1 MNGILEPELAGKT
14 KEDGELCMES
24 YKWSVSLIRLSHRQ
38 MLELACRLYRAF
50 NACRI
55 PASPSDYAIKT
66 AETDSDAQHFVIVK
80 KNRFYSVPV
89 CDGSGQEFD
98 VDQLR
103 AYVSLSLLYIKLR
116 LTCLASK
123 QSCTTDHRRSGEPRE
138 SCACRNLNRNQSGSL
153 DRGKL
158 SPCDTVQA
166 RLIFLAI

>member
-1 MNGILEPELAGKT
+1 
-14 KEDGELCMES
+14 MES
-24 YKWSVSLIRLSHRQ
+24 YKWSVSLACLRMLSSPETRSHVV
-38 MLELACRLYRAF
+38 RAF

-55 PASPSDYAIKT
+55 PASPSDYAVKT

-89 CDGSGQEFD
+89 CDESGQEFD

-103 AYVSLSLLYIKLR
+103 AYVSFSLPYMKLR
-116 LTCLASK
+116 LTRLASK
-123 QSCTTDHRRSGEPRE
+123 QSCTIDHRRSGEPRE

-166 RLIFLAI
+166 QLISLAI